1 MASKIQMR
9 WNHIY
14 DLNIQ
19 LKLIL
24 LIEGDNDS
32 LSNERYYLLGMKEMI
47 LTVN

>member
-1 MASKIQMR
+1 MR

-14 DLNIQ
+14 DLTIQ

-32 LSNERYYLLGMKEMI
+32 LSNERYYPIVMKVI
-47 LTVN
+47 VH

>member
-32 LSNERYYLLGMKEMI
+32 LSNERYYPMLMKDIIYWE
-47 LTVN
+47 